1 MIDEDIVFDFITA
14 KMLKKNERVV
24 FANNLLYNDSVSGDY
39 HIYKIVTIDEFGKV
53 RAYVKDIQSSGE
65 YIQVGKI

>member
-1 MIDEDIVFDFITA
+1 MINEDIVFDFITA

-24 FANNLLYNDSVSGDY
+24 FADNLLYNDSDSGSY

-53 RAYVKDIQSSGE
+53 RAYIKDLQSSGE
-65 YIQVGKI
+65 YIQTGKI